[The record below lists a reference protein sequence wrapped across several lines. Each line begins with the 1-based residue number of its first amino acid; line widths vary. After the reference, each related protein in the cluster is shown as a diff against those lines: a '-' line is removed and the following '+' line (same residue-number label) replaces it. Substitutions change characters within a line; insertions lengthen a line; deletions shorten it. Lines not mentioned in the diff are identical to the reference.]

1 MMQSDLVRCFA
12 ITDAFFFAEW
22 RTGEI
27 DGERNL
33 NTATLQIS

>member
-12 ITDAFFFAEW
+12 ITDAFLFEW